1 MKFSNIILLG
11 SALLAEVFAA
21 PVEPNGYEEDKL
33 DGMYYRNDEGKAVRL
48 GRRDI
53 DTADMP
59 AGAWYKTVTTSV
71 DGKYGTYLEV
81 VYTSTIR
88 PATTYVV
95 TETYYSTKT
104 QQNGEITTVS
114 SVAKSTTTQSAV
126 IATDPAEASSEATA
140 TSSENSSP
148 EETES
153 YDYSSTGSDFGSS
166 IPAST
171 VAENSTSSAFS
182 TSSTQSTQST
192 QSTTSSSAS
201 STITSSPVSSSGV
214 QKVTASVSY
223 SFPSSSDSEDSV
235 SYTPYYTETAG
246 NGVCIVYYAEDDET
260 ESYDD
265 DTPYTT
271 MTLTS
276 VVATVTLTRS

>member
-88 PATTYVV
+88 PATTY
-95 TETYYSTKT
+95 TL
-104 QQNGEITTVS
+104 QNGEITTVS